1 VVEVGDMLKVV
12 EVPVRPVWGDPE
24 SAGLVQLVDE
34 LVVSWT
40 LYGEVPAFVQVTVR
54 VID

>member
-1 VVEVGDMLKVV
+1 VVDVGVTLKVV

-24 SAGLVQLVDE
+24 AVGLAQAADE

-40 LYGEVPAFVQVTVR
+40 L
-54 VID
+54 